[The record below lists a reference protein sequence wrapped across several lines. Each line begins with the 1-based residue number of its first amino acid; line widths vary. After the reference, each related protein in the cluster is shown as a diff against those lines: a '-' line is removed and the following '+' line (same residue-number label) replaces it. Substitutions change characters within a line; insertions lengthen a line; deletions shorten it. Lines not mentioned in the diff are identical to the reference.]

1 MFCVS
6 DDVMNNFVV
15 RKRQE
20 LITLLQYEIQHLILF
35 YKLTFTSSDSSEVDK
50 TLTAEELFKYLERSL
65 YTVSSAFLCLSDH
78 SNFTDICW
86 QIRSELKDT

>member
-78 SNFTDICW
+78 SNFTDIC
-86 QIRSELKDT
+86 